1 MKLSKIMTKLIV
13 VLLVTSAIGCIRP
26 SSPPTDGSQTD
37 YPNSALLV
45 KGNWL
50 NDHID
55 DSNLIIIDTRASDD
69 YGVGHVKN
77 AINLPPSTF
86 DGPSSS
92 VPTDMTNLINIEDL
106 ANILGQKGV
115 SNNAKIIIYGESI
128 DPSAGRVFWVLE
140 YLGATDVHM
149 LDGGYDK
156 WKKDGYA
163 TVIDKTVKD
172 ATTFAASVGSPML
185 ATKSYVLANYNN
197 SGFSLVDGRNH
208 LDYKVKRIPN
218 AVNLLVG
225 DYLNSDNTVKSYS
238 QLRELFDSKGITS
251 WTEWNADSSLPT
263 EP

>member
-1 MKLSKIMTKLIV
+1 
-13 VLLVTSAIGCIRP
+13 
-26 SSPPTDGSQTD
+26 
-37 YPNSALLV
+37 
-45 KGNWL
+45 
-50 NDHID
+50 
-55 DSNLIIIDTRASDD
+55 
-69 YGVGHVKN
+69 
-77 AINLPPSTF
+77 
-86 DGPSSS
+86 
-92 VPTDMTNLINIEDL
+92 MTNLINIEDL

-251 WTEWNADSSLPT
+251 NKTIITYCYVGYRSAQAYFIYRLMGYKVSNYDGSWTEWNADSSLPT